1 MSIES
6 VLNEDNALLLEMLR
20 EDKNFIDTS
29 FTFPNQEKELQL
41 ELVSWSNRNRYILYI
56 NRKSKIKT
64 RYTLQTKHRES
75 YILLRLDLDNKT
87 HRNPDGQKIG
97 GNHLHIFDRD
107 DMAGSWAFELDDAQ
121 LNEVFP
127 GFDFSE
133 ITKNGTTPIEQFRL
147 FCTLCNATNLPSIN
161 DQPVNDTLDF

>member
-29 FTFPNQEKELQL
+29 FNFPNQGKVHQL

-56 NRKSKIKT
+56 NRKSNIKT

-75 YILLRLDLDNKT
+75 HILLRLDLDTKT
-87 HRNPDGQKIG
+87 HRNPDGQKNRRQSFAYI
-97 GNHLHIFDRD
+97 
-107 DMAGSWAFELDDAQ
+107 
-121 LNEVFP
+121 
-127 GFDFSE
+127 
-133 ITKNGTTPIEQFRL
+133 
-147 FCTLCNATNLPSIN
+147 
-161 DQPVNDTLDF
+161 

>member
-1 MSIES
+1 M
-6 VLNEDNALLLEMLR
+6 
-20 EDKNFIDTS
+20 
-29 FTFPNQEKELQL
+29 
-41 ELVSWSNRNRYILYI
+41 
-56 NRKSKIKT
+56 
-64 RYTLQTKHRES
+64 
-75 YILLRLDLDNKT
+75 
-87 HRNPDGQKIG
+87 
-97 GNHLHIFDRD
+97 HIFDRD

-161 DQPVNDTLDF
+161 EIPVNDTLEF